1 MNRKQFVILLA
12 VLAVL
17 GVAGLL
23 TYQKQNRERGSGN
36 AAIGKKLLPDF
47 PVNNVAHVA
56 ITQGTNRVNLEKKED
71 LWRVQERSDY
81 PASYPQISELLLKL
95 RDLKVTQSEEVGE
108 SQLPRMG
115 LATDAGSNA
124 AVALDFKDKDGKSLA
139 SVLLGK
145 KHMRKSNRPS
155 PMDMGMGDEGFPD
168 GRWIKVAGNTRS
180 IALVSDP
187 LSNVEPRPEQWLSK
201 DFFKVEKPKSFA
213 VEYPSGTNSW
223 RLTRDTENGEW
234 KLADAK
240 GDEKADSGKTSS
252 LNYALS
258 SPSFVDITM
267 AKPEE
272 LGLDKPVLATIET
285 FDDFTHVLKI
295 GTKTNDNY
303 PLIVNVSAKIP
314 GERSVGKDEKA
325 EDKARL
331 DKEFAEKK
339 QKLEERLA
347 QEKSLEKWVY
357 LVSSWTLD
365 TVMKDR
371 SHWLAEK
378 KEEKPVD
385 ANDATNSVDALTNPL
400 PTDLPLSAPHEH

>member
-17 GVAGLL
+17 GGAGLL

-47 PVNNVAHVA
+47 PVNNVAHLA
-56 ITQGTNRVNLEKKED
+56 ITQGTNQVNLVKKED
-71 LWRVQERSDY
+71 LWRVRERSEY
-81 PASYPQISELLLKL
+81 PANYQQISELLLKI
-95 RDLKVTQSEEVGE
+95 RDMKVTQTEEVGD

-124 AVALDFKDKDGKSLA
+124 AVVMEFKDKDGKSLA

-145 KHMRKSNRPS
+145 KHMRKSARPS
-155 PMDMGMGDEGFPD
+155 PMEMGMGDEGFPD
-168 GRWIKVAGNTRS
+168 GRWIKVAGNARN

-187 LSNVEPRPEQWLSK
+187 LSTVEPKPEQWLSK

-223 RLTRDTENGEW
+223 HLTRETENGDW

-240 GDEKADSGKTSS
+240 GEEKVDSGKSSS
-252 LNYALS
+252 LNYALN
-258 SPSFVDITM
+258 SPSFVDITT

-272 LGLDKPVLATIET
+272 LGLDKPVVATVQT
-285 FDDFTHVLKI
+285 FDDFTYVLKT
-295 GTKTNDNY
+295 GAKTNDNY
-303 PLIVNVSAKIP
+303 PLIVNVSAKIAS
-314 GERSVGKDEKA
+314 ERTPGKDEKP
-325 EDKARL
+325 EDKAKL
-331 DKEFAEKK
+331 DKEFTEKK

-357 LVSSWTLD
+357 VVSSWTLD

-371 SHWLAEK
+371 HYWLAEK
-378 KEEKPVD
+378 KEEKPAD
-385 ANDATNSVDALTNPL
+385 ANGVTNAVHSVTDPL
-400 PTDLPLSAPHEH
+400 PTDLPAADPHEH